1 MKMLLRN
8 INFKSATAFVL
19 AISVLMLSLVIN
31 ETKKQ
36 INEVEFREQN
46 GSFLSSHSLINH
58 SNLLNDFP
66 NEEKGENTKENV
78 NIEEEIDFLKSHPAS
93 SIFFSS
99 SSVPSNKKG
108 ITEENLITFFHLEL
122 LVPPPN
128 L

>member
-46 GSFLSSHSLINH
+46 GFLLSSLSLINH
-58 SNLLNDFP
+58 SNLLNNFP

-78 NIEEEIDFLKSHPAS
+78 NIEEEIDFLKFHPAS
-93 SIFFSS
+93 SIFFSN
-99 SSVPSNKKG
+99 SSVLCNKKG